1 MGSPIRERYRMD
13 TRTDLDEIEILKL
26 YSGYKQAY
34 YQQVRRKDVQ
44 NKHSIRRR
52 YLFCLWRILLNNKL
66 L

>member
-1 MGSPIRERYRMD
+1 MD
-13 TRTDLDEIEILKL
+13 TRTDLDEVEILKL
-26 YSGYKQAY
+26 FFGYENAY
-34 YQQVRRKDVQ
+34 YQQVRRVDVQ

>member
-13 TRTDLDEIEILKL
+13 TRTDLDETEILKL
-26 YSGYKQAY
+26 FFSYENAY
-34 YQQVRRKDVQ
+34 YQQVRRVDVQ